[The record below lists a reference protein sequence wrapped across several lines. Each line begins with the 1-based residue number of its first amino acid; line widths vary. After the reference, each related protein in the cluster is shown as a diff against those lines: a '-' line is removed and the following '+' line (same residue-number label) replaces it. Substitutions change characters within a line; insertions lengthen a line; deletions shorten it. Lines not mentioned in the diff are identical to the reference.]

1 VLSLKPTLIAIWLPF
16 AAGTG
21 AIAAAIDGPA
31 GTDAATTTS
40 SAATT
45 APAATTASAATTPGA
60 KDQGPELQEIVVT
73 GLRASLEKS
82 LDIKR
87 NATVVLDSIN
97 AEELGRF
104 PDADVAD
111 SLEHLPGITISRT
124 TGGEGQKVSVRGFGP
139 QYNIVTLNNRI
150 LATDDDARDLAFD
163 VLPSE
168 VISGADVLKTSEASA
183 LEGSIGGTVNL
194 RTASPFDNMG
204 FHGGAHAEGNY
215 NQMTSL
221 HGYKGS
227 AFASD
232 TLLDDTLGF
241 LIAGVLS
248 DTHTRTDALNAYSQ
262 DIYDANAF
270 PFEDSNSIPPTGTP
284 IAAAPCCITFGSIF
298 DEKKRE
304 ALSGSLEWRP
314 NDALKLV
321 ADGLWTKLQDPQVGY
336 NQSYYFPYGFDQ
348 NGNGTWSDS
357 TARIQNGVVTG
368 VTANNFTPEIVN
380 NTINRN
386 VVTTMYG
393 LKGSWTPTDK
403 LSLGFDA
410 YRSTASRPEG
420 GTDTFVTAG
429 LVSSQLYAED
439 FITVTDLPH
448 SLPSLNVMVPPSQL
462 GLSTCPSGTASATKA
477 GYCSY
482 TALMNSGFLNNNK
495 YWSTHYDG
503 LNGYSVHD
511 QVTGFTLD
519 GDYKA
524 SLGFFDKLLFG
535 VGYNH
540 REKDRVD
547 SSNDWT
553 NGSGQYGTL
562 YQTGPCPVQCSP
574 YSFGSQGF
582 NVISFTSPPNFM
594 QGAGG
599 SYPSVLPKL
608 NTAQLLAFMASLNGK
623 PNPAYCATLPCSTPF
638 NFASTLPQPN
648 PFNSYQVA
656 EKTYSFYTEA
666 TFAGNNWSGNVG
678 VRVVRTTTLA
688 ATAES
693 VPTDIWT
700 LNSNNSV
707 QSFNVDYSTTSQFL
721 QEATYTEALPSAN
734 LSYWVVPEQL
744 QFRAAAGETISRPNL
759 NQLAPNST
767 NQAINGTPEL
777 DYTGTAGLK
786 PIKAW
791 SVDLSLEWYYQPHA
805 ALNAALFGKK
815 VTNDI
820 YTATQTSVDLGTLEY
835 DKGPPGTANNPSKPF
850 LWTITAPANGAKSTY
865 TGVELSWQHFL
876 DNGLGTHMQYTH
888 TWSKGYDQ
896 FGNATGAVNEAPPT
910 TFSVSLIYDKGPFN
924 MDVNWDYTSSY
935 TTYCSACTEVPGWPA
950 IAESFSWVTAS
961 AHYRIYKGFEVYVE
975 GKNLT
980 NAIARTYLNGNPLLP
995 WGPGQLVGESASGT
1009 GQGYSAYGRSYVFGA
1024 SYRF

>member
-1 VLSLKPTLIAIWLPF
+1 MIAICLPF
-16 AAGTG
+16 AAALVG
-21 AIAAAIDGPA
+21 AAWAADA
-31 GTDAATTTS
+31 TDAADT
-40 SAATT
+40 AAA
-45 APAATTASAATTPGA
+45 APANGA
-60 KDQGPELQEIVVT
+60 KNDQELQEIVVT
-73 GLRASLEKS
+73 GMRASLVKS
-82 LDIKR
+82 LEIKK
-87 NATVVLDSIN
+87 NAAIVLDSIN

-111 SLEHLPGITISRT
+111 SLEHLPGITITRT

-168 VISGADVLKTSEASA
+168 VISGADVLKSSEASA

-194 RTASPFDNMG
+194 RTASPFDNAG
-204 FHGGAHAEGNY
+204 FHGGVHAEGNY
-215 NQMTSL
+215 NDMSEL
-221 HGYKGS
+221 YGHKFS
-227 AFASD
+227 AFIQNTFAD
-232 TLLDDTLGF
+232 NTLGF
-241 LIAGVLS
+241 LLGGVLS
-248 DTHTRTDALNAYSQ
+248 DNKTRTDALNAYTQ
-262 DIYDANAF
+262 DIYDATSF
-270 PFEDSNSIPPTGTP
+270 PFELSNMDPPQGTP
-284 IAAAPCCITFGSIF
+284 LSAAPCCITFGSIF

-314 NDALKLV
+314 SDTFKLV
-321 ADGLWTKLQDPQVGY
+321 ADGLWTKLEDPQIGY
-336 NQSYYFPYGFDQ
+336 NQSYYFPFGYDQ

-357 TARIQNGVVTG
+357 SARIQNGVVTG

-393 LKGSWTPTDK
+393 LSGSWKPTDR
-403 LSLGFDA
+403 LTLDFDA
-410 YRSTASRPEG
+410 YRSTADRPEG

-439 FITVTDLPH
+439 FITVTNLPH
-448 SLPSLNVMVPPSQL
+448 SLPSLNVMIPPSQL
-462 GLSTCPSGTASATKA
+462 GLSACPSGTASTTKA

-482 TALMNSGFLNNNK
+482 TALMNSGFLDNNK

-519 GDYKA
+519 GEYKA
-524 SLGFFDKLLFG
+524 GLGVFDKLLFG
-535 VGYNH
+535 VGYSH
-540 REKDRVD
+540 REKTRVD

-562 YQTGPCPVQCSP
+562 YQTGPCDTGVQCSP

-582 NVISFTSPPNFM
+582 DVISFTSPPNFM

-599 SYPSVLPKL
+599 SYPMVLPKL
-608 NTAQLLAFMASLNGK
+608 NVAQLIAFMKSLNGL
-623 PNPAYCATLPCSTPF
+623 PNPAYCSSLPCASPF
-638 NFASTLPQPN
+638 NFADTLPQPN
-648 PFNSYQVA
+648 PFNSYDVT
-656 EKTYSFYTEA
+656 EKTWSFYTEA

-678 VRVVRTTTLA
+678 VRVVRTSTLA
-688 ATAES
+688 TTAES

-707 QSFNVDYSTTSQFL
+707 QSYNVDYSTATQFNE
-721 QEATYTEALPSAN
+721 EASYTLALPSAN
-734 LSYWVVPEQL
+734 LSYWIVPDQL
-744 QFRAAAGETISRPNL
+744 QFRAAAGETMSRPNL

-791 SVDLSLEWYYQPHA
+791 SVDLSLEWYYQPHS

-820 YTATQTSVDLGTLEY
+820 YTATQTSVDLGTVQY
-835 DKGPPGTANNPSKPF
+835 SNGPPGSPNNPSKPF

-876 DNGLGTHMQYTH
+876 ENGLGTHMQYTH

-896 FGNATGAVNEAPPT
+896 FGNPTGAVNEAPPT

-924 MDVNWDYTSSY
+924 ADVNWDYTSSY

-950 IAESFSWVTAS
+950 IADSFSWLTAS
-961 AHYRIYKGFEVYVE
+961 AHYRFYKGFEVYVE

-995 WGPGQLVGESASGT
+995 WGPGQLIGESASGT
-1009 GQGYSAYGRSYVFGA
+1009 GQGYSAYGRSYVLGA

>member
-1 VLSLKPTLIAIWLPF
+1 MPNLKRTLIAICLPF
-16 AAGTG
+16 AAASSGIAWAADDTAAADAAAATG
-21 AIAAAIDGPA
+21 A
-31 GTDAATTTS
+31 

-45 APAATTASAATTPGA
+45 AAATTVTKG
-60 KDQGPELQEIVVT
+60 DELQEIVVT

-82 LDIKR
+82 LEIKK

-168 VISGADVLKTSEASA
+168 VISGADVLKSSEASA

-221 HGYKGS
+221 HGYKVS

-232 TLLDDTLGF
+232 TLLDNTLGF
-241 LIAGVLS
+241 LIAGVQS

-262 DIYDANAF
+262 DIYDATAY
-270 PFEDSNSIPPTGTP
+270 PFEASPGDPGSVPLT
-284 IAAAPCCITFGSIF
+284 AAPCCITFGSIF
-298 DEKKRE
+298 DEKKRD

-314 NDALKLV
+314 NDTLKLV
-321 ADGLWTKLQDPQVGY
+321 ADGLWTKLQDPQIGY
-336 NQSYYFPYGFDQ
+336 NQSYYFPYTTFTNAQ
-348 NGNGTWSDS
+348 GNPQGTWDDA
-357 TARIQNGVVTG
+357 TATIKNGLVTG
-368 VTANNFTPEIVN
+368 VTSSNFTPEIVN

-393 LKGSWTPTDK
+393 LKGTWTPTDK
-403 LSLGFDA
+403 FSLGFDA
-410 YRSTASRPEG
+410 YRSTANRPEG

-429 LVSSQLYAED
+429 LVSSQLNAED
-439 FITVTDLPH
+439 FITVTNLPH

-462 GLSTCPSGTASATKA
+462 GLSACPSGTASATKA

-535 VGYNH
+535 FGYNH
-540 REKDRVD
+540 REKNRVD

-582 NVISFTSPPNFM
+582 NVISFISPPNFM

-599 SYPSVLPKL
+599 SYPMVLPQL

-623 PNPAYCATLPCSTPF
+623 PNPAYCATLPCATPF

-648 PFNSYQVA
+648 PFNSYQVT

-678 VRVVRTTTLA
+678 VRVVRTQTLA

-700 LNSNNSV
+700 LNSSNSV
-707 QSFNVDYSTTSQFL
+707 QSFNVDYSTASQFL
-721 QEATYTEALPSAN
+721 QGASYTVALPSAN
-734 LSYWVVPEQL
+734 LSYWVVPDRL
-744 QFRAAAGETISRPNL
+744 QFRAAAGETLSRPNL

-805 ALNAALFGKK
+805 ALNA
-815 VTNDI
+815 
-820 YTATQTSVDLGTLEY
+820 
-835 DKGPPGTANNPSKPF
+835 
-850 LWTITAPANGAKSTY
+850 
-865 TGVELSWQHFL
+865 
-876 DNGLGTHMQYTH
+876 
-888 TWSKGYDQ
+888 
-896 FGNATGAVNEAPPT
+896 
-910 TFSVSLIYDKGPFN
+910 
-924 MDVNWDYTSSY
+924 
-935 TTYCSACTEVPGWPA
+935 
-950 IAESFSWVTAS
+950 
-961 AHYRIYKGFEVYVE
+961 
-975 GKNLT
+975 
-980 NAIARTYLNGNPLLP
+980 
-995 WGPGQLVGESASGT
+995 
-1009 GQGYSAYGRSYVFGA
+1009 
-1024 SYRF
+1024 

>member
-1 VLSLKPTLIAIWLPF
+1 MCLSVV
-16 AAGTG
+16 AASG
-21 AIAAAIDGPA
+21 ALAAAA
-31 GTDAATTTS
+31 NTADADT
-40 SAATT
+40 
-45 APAATTASAATTPGA
+45 AATTPA
-60 KDQGPELQEIVVT
+60 NPPSQGPELQEIVVT

-82 LDIKR
+82 LDIKK

-97 AEELGRF
+97 SEELGRF

-168 VISGADVLKTSEASA
+168 VISGADVLKSSEASA

-194 RTASPFDNMG
+194 RTASPFDHMG

-221 HGYKGS
+221 HGYKVS
-227 AFASD
+227 SFASD
-232 TLLDDTLGF
+232 TLLDNTLGF
-241 LIAGVLS
+241 LLAGVLS

-262 DIYDANAF
+262 DIYDATAF
-270 PFEDSNSIPPTGTP
+270 PFEDSNMTPPAGTP
-284 IAAAPCCITFGSIF
+284 LKAAPCCITFGSIF

-321 ADGLWTKLQDPQVGY
+321 ADGLWTKLQDPQIGY
-336 NQSYYFPYGFDQ
+336 NQSYYFPYGTDQ

-357 TARIQNGVVTG
+357 SATIKNGVVTG

-393 LKGSWTPTDK
+393 LKGTWTPTDK
-403 LSLGFDA
+403 FSLGFDA
-410 YRSTASRPEG
+410 YRSTANRPEG

-429 LVSSQLYAED
+429 LVSALPNAED

-448 SLPSLNVMVPPSQL
+448 SLPSINVMVPPSQL
-462 GLSTCPSGTASATKA
+462 GLSACPSGTASTTKA

-540 REKDRVD
+540 REKNREDV
-547 SSNDWT
+547 SNDWT
-553 NGSGQYGTL
+553 NGSGQYGSL
-562 YQTGPCPVQCSP
+562 YQTVGCPVQCSP

-582 NVISFTSPPNFM
+582 DVISFTSPPNFM

-599 SYPSVLPKL
+599 SYPLVLPKL
-608 NTAQLLAFMASLNGK
+608 NTAQLLAFLASLNGK
-623 PNPAYCATLPCSTPF
+623 PNPGLCTSLPCSSPF
-638 NFASTLPQPN
+638 NLASTLPQAN
-648 PFNSYQVA
+648 PFNSYQVE
-656 EKTYSFYTEA
+656 EKTYTFYTEA
-666 TFAGNNWSGNVG
+666 TFAGNDWSGNVG
-678 VRVVRTTTLA
+678 VRLVRTSTLA
-688 ATAES
+688 ATAQS

-700 LNSNNSV
+700 LNATNSV
-707 QSFNVDYSTTSQFL
+707 QSFNVDYSTASQFL
-721 QEATYTEALPSAN
+721 QKASYTDALPSAN
-734 LSYWVVPEQL
+734 FSYWAIPDRLQL
-744 QFRAAAGETISRPNL
+744 RAAGGETISRPNL

-767 NQAINGTPEL
+767 NQAINGTPEI

-805 ALNAALFGKK
+805 ALNVALFGKK
-815 VTNDI
+815 VSNDI
-820 YTATQTSVDLGTLEY
+820 YTATQTSVNLGTLEY
-835 DKGPPGTANNPSKPF
+835 DNGPPGSPNNPAKPF
-850 LWTITAPANGAKSTY
+850 LWTITAPANGGKSTY

-876 DNGLGTHMQYTH
+876 ENGLGTHMQYTH

-896 FGNATGAVNEAPPT
+896 FGNSTGAVNEAPPT

-924 MDVNWDYTSSY
+924 ADVNWDHTSSY

-950 IAESFSWVTAS
+950 IADSFSWVTAS

>member
-1 VLSLKPTLIAIWLPF
+1 MPSLKPTVIVIWLSVA
-16 AAGTG
+16 AAG
-21 AIAAAIDGPA
+21 AALAAAANGA
-31 GTDAATTTS
+31 NADA
-40 SAATT
+40 
-45 APAATTASAATTPGA
+45 AATTPA
-60 KDQGPELQEIVVT
+60 NPQSQGPELEEIVVT

-82 LDIKR
+82 LDIKK

-97 AEELGRF
+97 SEELGRF

-139 QYNIVTLNNRI
+139 QYNIVSLNNRI

-168 VISGADVLKTSEASA
+168 VISGADVLKSSEASA

-194 RTASPFDNMG
+194 RTASPFDNTG
-204 FHGGAHAEGNY
+204 FHGGAHAEGDY
-215 NQMTSL
+215 NQMTTL
-221 HGYKGS
+221 HGYKVS

-232 TLLDDTLGF
+232 TLLDNTLGF
-241 LIAGVLS
+241 LIAGVRS
-248 DTHTRTDALNAYSQ
+248 DVHTRTDALNAYSQ

-270 PFEDSNSIPPTGTP
+270 PFEDSNMDPPQGTP

-298 DEKKRE
+298 DEKKRD

-314 NDALKLV
+314 SDTLKLV
-321 ADGLWTKLQDPQVGY
+321 ADGLWTKLQDPQIGY
-336 NQSYYFPYGFDQ
+336 NQSYYFPYGVDQ

-357 TARIQNGVVTG
+357 SATIKNGVVTG

-393 LKGSWTPTDK
+393 LKGTWTPTEK
-403 LSLGFDA
+403 FSLGFDA
-410 YRSTASRPEG
+410 YRSTANRPEG

-429 LVSSQLYAED
+429 LVSAKPNAED
-439 FITVTDLPH
+439 FITVTDLPN
-448 SLPSLNVMVPPSQL
+448 SLPSLNVMIPPSQL
-462 GLSTCPSGTASATKA
+462 GLSACPSGSASTTKA

-519 GDYKA
+519 GKYQVG
-524 SLGFFDKLLFG
+524 LGFFDKLLFG

-540 REKDRVD
+540 REKNRVD

-562 YQTGPCPVQCSP
+562 YQTAGCPLQCSP

-582 NVISFTSPPNFM
+582 DVISFTSPPNFM

-599 SYPSVLPKL
+599 SYPMVLPRL

-623 PNPAYCATLPCSTPF
+623 PNPAYCTALPCSTPF
-638 NFASTLPQPN
+638 NFADTLPQPN

-666 TFAGNNWSGNVG
+666 TFAGNQWSGNLG
-678 VRVVRTTTLA
+678 VRVVRTSTLA
-688 ATAES
+688 ATAQS

-700 LNSNNSV
+700 NNATNSV
-707 QSFNVDYSTTSQFL
+707 QSFSVDYSTATQFL
-721 QEATYTEALPSAN
+721 QDATYTLALPSAN
-734 LSYWVVPEQL
+734 FSYWVLPEQL
-744 QFRAAAGETISRPNL
+744 QFRAAAGETLSRPNL

-767 NQAINGTPEL
+767 NQAINGTPAL

-820 YTATQTSVDLGTLEY
+820 YTGVQTGVDLGTLEY
-835 DKGPPGTANNPSKPF
+835 DNGPPGAPNNPPKKF

-865 TGVELSWQHFL
+865 TGIELSWQHFL
-876 DNGLGTHMQYTH
+876 ENGLGTHMQYTH

-896 FGNATGAVNEAPPT
+896 NGNSTGAVNDAPPT

-924 MDVNWDYTSSY
+924 ADVNWDHTSSY
-935 TTYCSACTEVPGWPA
+935 TTYCSLCTEVPGWPA
-950 IAESFSWVTAS
+950 IAQSFSWVTAS

>member
-1 VLSLKPTLIAIWLPF
+1 VPSLKPTLIAIWLPF
-16 AAGTG
+16 AAGSG
-21 AIAAAIDGPA
+21 AIAAAVEGPA
-31 GTDAATTTS
+31 AADMPAAAT
-40 SAATT
+40 AAGATT
-45 APAATTASAATTPGA
+45 AGA
-60 KDQGPELQEIVVT
+60 KDQGPVLEEIVVT

-82 LDIKR
+82 LDIKK

-139 QYNIVTLNNRI
+139 QYNIVTLNGRI

-168 VISGADVLKTSEASA
+168 VISGADVLKSSEASA
-183 LEGSIGGTVNL
+183 IEGSIGGTVNL
-194 RTASPFDNMG
+194 RTASPFDNPG
-204 FHGGAHAEGNY
+204 LHGGAHAETNY
-215 NQMTSL
+215 NDMSAL
-221 HGYKGS
+221 HGRKFS
-227 AFASD
+227 AFVEN
-232 TLLDDTLGF
+232 TMLDNTLGF
-241 LIAGVLS
+241 LLAGVQS
-248 DTHTRTDALNAYSQ
+248 DNHTRTDSLNAYTQ
-262 DIYDANAF
+262 DIYSVTTY
-270 PFEDSNSIPPTGTP
+270 PFEGGPGSVPLS
-284 IAAAPCCITFGSIF
+284 AAPCCITFGSIF

-314 NDALKLV
+314 TDTFKLA
-321 ADGLWTKLQDPQVGY
+321 ADGLWTKLQDPQIGY
-336 NQSYYFPYGFDQ
+336 NQSYYFPYSTDQ
-348 NGNGTWSDS
+348 FGNGTWSDAS
-357 TARIQNGVVTG
+357 ARVQNGVVTG
-368 VTANNFTPEIVN
+368 VTSSNFTPEIVN

-386 VVTTMYG
+386 VVTSLYG
-393 LKGSWTPTDK
+393 LKGSWQPTEK
-403 LSLGFDA
+403 FTLGFDA
-410 YRSTASRPEG
+410 YRSTANRPEG

-429 LVSSQLYAED
+429 LVSAQPYAED
-439 FITVTDLPH
+439 YITLTDLPH

-462 GLSTCPSGTASATKA
+462 GIAACPAGTASATKA

-482 TALMNSGFLNNNK
+482 TALMDSGFLNNNK

-519 GDYKA
+519 GSYQA

-535 VGYNH
+535 LGYNH
-540 REKDRVD
+540 REKSRVD

-553 NGSGQYGTL
+553 NGSGQYGSL
-562 YQTGPCPVQCSP
+562 YQTAGCPLQCNP
-574 YSFGSQGF
+574 YSFASQGF
-582 NVISFTSPPNFM
+582 NVISFTSPPNFLR
-594 QGAGG
+594 GAGG
-599 SYPSVLPKL
+599 SYPTVLPQL
-608 NTAQLLAFMASLNGK
+608 NTAQLLAFLASLNGK
-623 PNPAYCATLPCSTPF
+623 PNPSFCTALPCSSTF
-638 NFASTLPQPN
+638 NLADTLPQPN
-648 PFNSYQVA
+648 PFNSYDVA

-666 TFAGNNWSGNVG
+666 TFAGTNWSGNVG

-693 VPTDIWT
+693 VPVSLWT
-700 LNSNNSV
+700 LNASNSV
-707 QSFNVDYSTTSQFL
+707 QSYNVQYSTSQQFL
-721 QEATYTEALPSAN
+721 QEATYTLALPSAN
-734 LSYWVVPEQL
+734 LSYWVVPDRLQL
-744 QFRAAAGETISRPNL
+744 RGAAGETVSRPNL

-820 YTATQTSVDLGTLEY
+820 YTGSTAKVDLGTKQY
-835 DKGPPGTANNPSKPF
+835 VGGPPGSAAAGPGTIF

-876 DNGLGTHMQYTH
+876 ENGLGTHVQFTH

-896 FGNATGAVNEAPPT
+896 FGNSTGAVNAAPPT
-910 TFSVSLIYDKGPFN
+910 TFSLSLIYDKGPFN
-924 MDVNWDYTSSY
+924 ADVNWDYTSRY
-935 TTYCSACTEVPGWPA
+935 TAYCSQCTEVPGWPA
-950 IAESFSWVTAS
+950 IADPFSWVTAS
-961 AHYRIYKGFEVYVE
+961 AHYRVFKGFEVYVE

-995 WGPGQLVGESASGT
+995 WGPGQLIGESASGV
-1009 GQGYSAYGRSYVFGA
+1009 GEGYSAYGRSYVAGL

>member
-1 VLSLKPTLIAIWLPF
+1 MTNLKPTVIAICLPF
-16 AAGTG
+16 AAASGGMAWAVDDAT
-21 AIAAAIDGPA
+21 AADA
-31 GTDAATTTS
+31 AATTTAA
-40 SAATT
+40 AATT
-45 APAATTASAATTPGA
+45 GA
-60 KDQGPELQEIVVT
+60 KSDPELQEIVVT

-82 LDIKR
+82 LEIKK

-97 AEELGRF
+97 SEELGRF

-111 SLEHLPGITISRT
+111 SLNHLPGITISRT

-168 VISGADVLKTSEASA
+168 VISGADVLKSSEASA

-194 RTASPFDNMG
+194 RTASPFDNAG
-204 FHGGAHAEGNY
+204 FHGGVHAEGNY
-215 NQMTSL
+215 NDMSKL
-221 HGYKGS
+221 YGHKFS
-227 AFASD
+227 AFIQNTVAD
-232 TLLDDTLGF
+232 NTLGF
-241 LIAGVLS
+241 LLGGVIS
-248 DTHTRTDALNAYSQ
+248 DNKTRTDALNAYSQ

-270 PFEDSNSIPPTGTP
+270 PFEDSNSTPPAGTP
-284 IAAAPCCITFGSIF
+284 LSAAPCCITFGSIF

-314 NDALKLV
+314 NDTLKLV
-321 ADGLWTKLQDPQVGY
+321 ADGLWTKLEDPQIGY

-357 TARIQNGVVTG
+357 SAKIQNGVVTG

-386 VVTTMYG
+386 VTTTMYG
-393 LKGSWTPTDK
+393 LKGTWTPTDK
-403 LSLGFDA
+403 FSLGFDA
-410 YRSTASRPEG
+410 YRSEANRPEG

-429 LVSSQLYAED
+429 LVSNQLYAED
-439 FITVTDLPH
+439 FITLTDLPH

-462 GLSTCPSGTASATKA
+462 GLSACPSGTSSTTKA

-540 REKDRVD
+540 REKNRVD

-562 YQTGPCPVQCSP
+562 YQTGPCDTGVQCSP

-599 SYPSVLPKL
+599 SYPSVLPQL
-608 NTAQLLAFMASLNGK
+608 NTAQLVAFMQSLNGK
-623 PNPAYCATLPCSTPF
+623 PNPAYCATLPCATPF
-638 NFASTLPQPN
+638 NYANTLPQPN
-648 PFNSYQVA
+648 PFNSYQVT

-666 TFAGNNWSGNVG
+666 TFAGSNWSGNVG

-688 ATAES
+688 STAES

-700 LNSNNSV
+700 LNSSNSV
-707 QSFNVDYSTTSQFL
+707 QSYNVDYSTATQFQ
-721 QEATYTEALPSAN
+721 QEATYTLALPSAN
-734 LSYWVVPEQL
+734 FSYWVVPDQL
-744 QFRAAAGETISRPNL
+744 QFRAAAGETMSRPNL

-791 SVDLSLEWYYQPHA
+791 SVDLSLEWYYQPHS

-820 YTATQTSVDLGTLEY
+820 YTATQTSVDLGTLQY
-835 DKGPPGTANNPSKPF
+835 SKGPPPASATNPSTPF

-896 FGNATGAVNEAPPT
+896 FGNPTGAVNAAPPT
-910 TFSVSLIYDKGPFN
+910 TFSISLIYDKGPFN
-924 MDVNWDYTSSY
+924 ADINWDYTSSY

-950 IAESFSWVTAS
+950 IADSFSWVTAS

-1009 GQGYSAYGRSYVFGA
+1009 GQGYSAYGRSYVLGA

>member
-1 VLSLKPTLIAIWLPF
+1 MPSLKPTLIAIWLPF
-16 AAGTG
+16 AVGTG
-21 AIAAAIDGPA
+21 AIAAAVEASVAADI
-31 GTDAATTTS
+31 ATTETI
-40 SAATT
+40 
-45 APAATTASAATTPGA
+45 PAATNSGA
-60 KDQGPELQEIVVT
+60 KGDQGPALEEIVVT

-82 LDIKR
+82 LDIKK

-168 VISGADVLKTSEASA
+168 VISGADVLKSSEASA
-183 LEGSIGGTVNL
+183 IEGSIGGTVNL
-194 RTASPFDNMG
+194 RTASPFDNPG
-204 FHGGAHAEGNY
+204 LHGGAHAETNY
-215 NQMTSL
+215 NDMSTL
-221 HGYKGS
+221 HGRKFS
-227 AFASD
+227 VFVEN
-232 TLLDDTLGF
+232 TMLDNTLGF
-241 LIAGVLS
+241 LLAGVQS
-248 DTHTRTDALNAYSQ
+248 DNHTRTDSLNAYNQ
-262 DIYDANAF
+262 DIYSVTTY
-270 PFEDSNSIPPTGTP
+270 PFEGGPGSAPLT
-284 IAAAPCCITFGSIF
+284 AAPCCITFGSIF

-314 NDALKLV
+314 TDTFKLA
-321 ADGLWTKLQDPQVGY
+321 ADGLWTKLQDPQIGY
-336 NQSYYFPYGFDQ
+336 NQSYYFPYGTDQ
-348 NGNGTWSDS
+348 NGNGTWSDAS
-357 TARIQNGVVTG
+357 ARVQNGVVTG
-368 VTANNFTPEIVN
+368 VTSSNFTPEIVN

-386 VVTTMYG
+386 VVTSLYG
-393 LKGSWTPTDK
+393 LKGSWRPTDK
-403 LSLGFDA
+403 FTLGFDA
-410 YRSTASRPEG
+410 YRSTANRPEG

-429 LVSSQLYAED
+429 LVSAQPNAED
-439 FITVTDLPH
+439 YITVTDLPH
-448 SLPSLNVMVPPSQL
+448 SLPSLNVMIPPSQL
-462 GLSTCPSGTASATKA
+462 GIAACPAGTASATKA

-519 GDYKA
+519 GSYQA
-524 SLGFFDKLLFG
+524 NLGFFDKLLFG
-535 VGYNH
+535 LGYNH
-540 REKDRVD
+540 REKIRVD

-553 NGSGQYGTL
+553 NGSGQYGSL
-562 YQTGPCPVQCSP
+562 YQTVGCPVQCNP

-582 NVISFTSPPNFM
+582 NVLSFTSPPNFLR
-594 QGAGG
+594 GAGG
-599 SYPSVLPKL
+599 SYPTVLPKL
-608 NTAQLLAFMASLNGK
+608 NTNQLLAFLASLNGK
-623 PNPAYCATLPCSTPF
+623 PNPSFCTMLPCSSPF
-638 NFASTLPQPN
+638 NLVDTLPQPN
-648 PFNSYQVA
+648 PFNSYDVT

-666 TFAGNNWSGNVG
+666 TFAGTNWSGNVG

-693 VPTDIWT
+693 VPVSLWT
-700 LNSNNSV
+700 LNGSNSV
-707 QSFNVDYSTTSQFL
+707 QSYNVEYSTSQQFS
-721 QEATYTEALPSAN
+721 QEATYTLALPSAN
-734 LSYWVVPEQL
+734 LSYWVVPDRLQL
-744 QFRAAAGETISRPNL
+744 RAAAGETVSRPNL

-767 NQAINGTPEL
+767 NQAINGTPAL

-791 SVDLSLEWYYQPHA
+791 SADLSLEWYYQPHS

-820 YTATQTSVDLGTLEY
+820 YTGTQTSVDLGTKQY
-835 DKGPPGTANNPSKPF
+835 VGGPPGTVPGTPF

-876 DNGLGTHMQYTH
+876 QNGLGTHMQFTH

-896 FGNATGAVNEAPPT
+896 FGNPTGAVNDAPPT
-910 TFSVSLIYDKGPFN
+910 TFSISLIYDRGPFN
-924 MDVNWDYTSSY
+924 ADVNWDYTSRY
-935 TTYCSACTEVPGWPA
+935 TTYCAQCTEVPGWPA
-950 IAESFSWVTAS
+950 IADPFSWVTAS
-961 AHYRIYKGFEVYVE
+961 AHYRVFKGFEVYVE

-995 WGPGQLVGESASGT
+995 WGPGQLVGQSASGV
-1009 GQGYSAYGRSYVFGA
+1009 GEGYSAYGRSYVVGA

>member
-1 VLSLKPTLIAIWLPF
+1 VPSLKPTLIAIWLPF

-21 AIAAAIDGPA
+21 AIAGAVDGPA
-31 GTDAATTTS
+31 GTDAASTTTA
-40 SAATT
+40 AATT
-45 APAATTASAATTPGA
+45 TAPAATTPGA
-60 KDQGPELQEIVVT
+60 KDQGPALEEIVVT

-87 NATVVLDSIN
+87 TATVVLDSIN

-111 SLEHLPGITISRT
+111 SLEHLPGITITRT
-124 TGGEGQKVSVRGFGP
+124 TGGEGHKVSVRGFGP
-139 QYNIVTLNNRI
+139 QYNIVTLNGRI
-150 LATDDDARDLAFD
+150 LATDDDKRDLAFD

-168 VISGADVLKTSEASA
+168 VISGADVLKSSEASA
-183 LEGSIGGTVNL
+183 MEGSIGGTVNL
-194 RTASPFDNMG
+194 RTASPFDNPG
-204 FHGGAHAEGNY
+204 LHGGAHAEGNY
-215 NQMTSL
+215 NDMSTL
-221 HGYKGS
+221 HGRKFS
-227 AFASD
+227 LFAEN
-232 TLLDDTLGF
+232 TMLDNTLGF
-241 LIAGVLS
+241 LIAGVQS
-248 DTHTRTDALNAYSQ
+248 DNHTRTDSLNAYSQ
-262 DIYDANAF
+262 DIYSVTTY
-270 PFEDSNSIPPTGTP
+270 PFEGGAGSAPLS
-284 IAAAPCCITFGSIF
+284 AAPCCITFGSVF

-314 NDALKLV
+314 TDTFKLA
-321 ADGLWTKLQDPQVGY
+321 ADGLWTKLQDPQIGY
-336 NQSYYFPYGFDQ
+336 NQSYYFPYGTDQ
-348 NGNGTWSDS
+348 FGNGTWSDT
-357 TARIQNGVVTG
+357 TATVRNGVVTG
-368 VTANNFTPEIVN
+368 LTSSNFTPEIVN

-386 VVTTMYG
+386 VVTSVYG
-393 LKGSWTPTDK
+393 LKGSWQPTDK
-403 LSLGFDA
+403 FSLGFDA

-429 LVSSQLYAED
+429 LVSAQPYAED
-439 FITVTDLPH
+439 YITVTDLPH
-448 SLPSLNVMVPPSQL
+448 SLPSLNVMIPPSQL
-462 GLSTCPSGTASATKA
+462 GIAACPAGTASATKA

-519 GDYKA
+519 GSYHA
-524 SLGFFDKLLFG
+524 GLGFFDKLLFG
-535 VGYNH
+535 LGYNH
-540 REKDRVD
+540 REKNRVD

-562 YQTGPCPVQCSP
+562 YQTVGCPLQCSP

-582 NVISFTSPPNFM
+582 NVISFTSPPNFLR
-594 QGAGG
+594 GAGG
-599 SYPSVLPKL
+599 SYPTVLPKL

-623 PNPAYCATLPCSTPF
+623 PNPAFCTTLPCSSPF
-638 NFASTLPQPN
+638 DLSQTLPQPN
-648 PFNSYQVA
+648 PFNSYDVT
-656 EKTYSFYTEA
+656 EKTYSFYTEM
-666 TFAGNNWSGNVG
+666 TFAGTDWSGNVG

-693 VPTDIWT
+693 VPVSLWT
-700 LNSNNSV
+700 LNASNSV
-707 QSFNVDYSTTSQFL
+707 QSYNVQYSTASQFL
-721 QEATYTEALPSAN
+721 QEATYTLALPSAN
-734 LSYWVVPEQL
+734 VSYWVIPDRLQL
-744 QFRAAAGETISRPNL
+744 RGAVAETMSRPDL
-759 NQLAPNST
+759 DQLAPNST
-767 NQAINGTPEL
+767 NQAINGTPLL

-791 SVDLSLEWYYQPHA
+791 SADLSIEWYYQPHS

-820 YTATQTSVDLGTLEY
+820 YTGTTANVDLGTKQY
-835 DKGPPGTANNPSKPF
+835 VGGPPGSAAAGPGTPF

-876 DNGLGTHMQYTH
+876 ENGLGTHMQYTH

-896 FGNATGAVNEAPPT
+896 FGNSTGAVNAAPPT
-910 TFSVSLIYDKGPFN
+910 TFSISLIYDKGPFN
-924 MDVNWDYTSSY
+924 MDVNWDYTSRY
-935 TTYCSACTEVPGWPA
+935 TTYCSQCTEVPGWPA
-950 IAESFSWVTAS
+950 IADPFSWVTAS
-961 AHYRIYKGFEVYVE
+961 AHYRVFKGFEVYVE

-995 WGPGQLVGESASGT
+995 WAPGQLVGQSASGV
-1009 GQGYSAYGRSYVFGA
+1009 GEGYSAYGRSYVFGA

>member
-1 VLSLKPTLIAIWLPF
+1 VPNLKPVIAISLLCIL
-16 AAGTG
+16 GG
-21 AIAAAIDGPA
+21 AAALAAAADGAAAPPA
-31 GTDAATTTS
+31 S
-40 SAATT
+40 N
-45 APAATTASAATTPGA
+45 ASDT
-60 KDQGPELQEIVVT
+60 ELQEIVVT

-82 LDIKR
+82 LDFKK
-87 NATVVLDSIN
+87 NASVIIDSIN

-111 SLEHLPGITISRT
+111 SLEHLPGITITRT

-139 QYNIVTLNNRI
+139 QYNLVTLNNRI

-168 VISGADVLKTSEASA
+168 VISGADVLKTSQASA

-194 RTASPFDNMG
+194 RTASPFDNKG
-204 FHGGAHAEGNY
+204 FHGGVHAEGNY
-215 NQMTSL
+215 NGMSEL
-221 HGYKGS
+221 YGHKYS
-227 AFASD
+227 AFIENTFAD
-232 TLLDDTLGF
+232 NTLGF
-241 LIAGVLS
+241 LLGGVMS
-248 DTHTRTDALNAYSQ
+248 DNKMRTDALNAYSQ
-262 DIYDANAF
+262 DIYDATAF
-270 PFEDSNSIPPTGTP
+270 PFEDSNMDPPQGTP
-284 IAAAPCCITFGSIF
+284 LKAAPCCITFGSIY

-314 NDALKLV
+314 IDTLKLV
-321 ADGLWTKLQDPQVGY
+321 ADGLWTKLQDPQIGY
-336 NQSYYFPYGFDQ
+336 NQSYYFPYGQDQ

-357 TARIQNGVVTG
+357 SATIQNGVVTG

-393 LKGSWTPTDK
+393 LRGTWTPIDNF
-403 LSLGFDA
+403 SLAFDA
-410 YRSTASRPEG
+410 YRSTANRPEG

-429 LVSSQLYAED
+429 LVSAQPNAED
-439 FITVTDLPH
+439 YITVTDLPH

-462 GLSTCPSGTASATKA
+462 GLSACPSGAASATKA

-482 TALMNSGFLNNNK
+482 TALMNSGFLNDNK

-503 LNGYSVHD
+503 LNGFSVHD

-519 GDYKA
+519 GKFQA

-540 REKDRVD
+540 REKSRVD
-547 SSNDWT
+547 NSNDWT
-553 NGSGQYGTL
+553 NGSGQYGAL
-562 YQTGPCPVQCSP
+562 YQTAGCGSDPTLNVQCSP

-582 NVISFTSPPNFM
+582 NVISFVSPPNFM

-599 SYPSVLPKL
+599 SYPSVLPRL

-623 PNPAYCATLPCSTPF
+623 PNPTYCTSLPCATPF
-638 NFASTLPQPN
+638 NLADTLPQPN

-678 VRVVRTTTLA
+678 VRVVHTTTLA
-688 ATAES
+688 STAES

-700 LNSNNSV
+700 NNATNSV
-707 QSFNVDYSTTSQFL
+707 QSFSVDYSTASQFL
-721 QEATYTEALPSAN
+721 QQASYTLALPSVNA
-734 LSYWVVPEQL
+734 SYWVVPDRL
-744 QFRAAAGETISRPNL
+744 QFRAAAGETLSRPNL

-767 NQAINGTPEL
+767 NQAINGTPAL

-791 SVDLSLEWYYQPHA
+791 SVDLSLEWYYQPHS

-815 VTNDI
+815 VSNDI
-820 YTATQTSVDLGTLEY
+820 YTGVQSSVDLGTLEY
-835 DKGPPGTANNPSKPF
+835 DNGPPGTPNNPPKKF
-850 LWTITAPANGAKSTY
+850 LWSITSPANGAKSTY

-876 DNGLGTHMQYTH
+876 ENGLGTHMQYTH

-896 FGNATGAVNEAPPT
+896 FGNATGAVNSAPPT

-924 MDVNWDYTSSY
+924 ADVNWDHTSSY
-935 TTYCSACTEVPGWPA
+935 TTYCSMCTEVPGWPA

-980 NAIARTYLNGNPLLP
+980 NAIAHTYLNGNPLLP

-1009 GQGYSAYGRSYVFGA
+1009 GQGYSAYGRSYVAGA